1 MNRSYSEMLKL
12 KTFKER
18 YEYLRI
24 GGTVGE
30 DTFGYE
36 RYLNQVL
43 YGSRSWKDFRREIII
58 RDNGCDLAVDGREIR
73 GRLIVHHI
81 NPITKYEILHKDPM
95 IFDPENVVCVSHN
108 THEAIHFSNSSLL
121 DEDWMP
127 RMPNDTIP
135 WR

>member
-1 MNRSYSEMLKL
+1 MTRSYSEMMMLP
-12 KTFKER
+12 TFRER

-43 YGSRSWKDFRREIII
+43 YGSVSWKDFRRQIII
-58 RDNGCDLAVDGREIR
+58 RDNGCDLAVEDRIIKGRI
-73 GRLIVHHI
+73 IVHHI
-81 NPITKYEILHKDPM
+81 NPISKTEIIHHDPM

-121 DEDWMP
+121 FEDYVP
-127 RMPNDTIP
+127 RTPNDTIP

>member
-81 NPITKYEILHKDPM
+81 NPITKHEILHEDPM